1 MNNVEEILNT
11 FDNQGILITGKNS
24 ETLSRRQS
32 EIYSIQKFKKSQIRI
47 AGLENSWIGLRNTN
61 SQLLRQSNLMKDLVL
76 KSTTYSKLS
85 ICHLIWLM
93 IIKHILN
100 YSWKSLA
107 KKLQN
112 GICFQRKNSLAQLRN
127 AIT

>member
-61 SQLLRQSNLMKDLVL
+61 SQLLRQSNL
-76 KSTTYSKLS
+76 
-85 ICHLIWLM
+85 I
-93 IIKHILN
+93 
-100 YSWKSLA
+100 
-107 KKLQN
+107 
-112 GICFQRKNSLAQLRN
+112 
-127 AIT
+127 

>member
-47 AGLENSWIGLRNTN
+47 AGLENS
-61 SQLLRQSNLMKDLVL
+61 
-76 KSTTYSKLS
+76 
-85 ICHLIWLM
+85 
-93 IIKHILN
+93 
-100 YSWKSLA
+100 
-107 KKLQN
+107 
-112 GICFQRKNSLAQLRN
+112 
-127 AIT
+127 